1 MVPYFS
7 WGSTAWGVSPN
18 GKTWMVR
25 AQTRHV
31 GGLGY
36 FLGRASILLLACL
49 QGCQPEIFSIG
60 DQAYPYV
67 YLMEPSVPVFWN
79 TKFFALRMA
88 GSQAVRINARGVRF
102 IPPDS
107 SAIALVNSSTHS
119 RDFHILPAD
128 DKGRN
133 PWQVFRCKSST
144 DALCQIDTQGSGYT
158 SRLFPNAGSPVY
170 ITHGELPE
178 SPLGGI
184 PKFVTGNCPESST
197 GRVANFEKRWDV
209 SICNILGMG
218 SDFVYMPYTSELF
231 VLQDPI
237 SFQMFAVIS
246 ALTIFLTIV
255 LAHNLEFALGSTA
268 TNSSTTISLVGIYA
282 LLFCSTFATGDQNI
296 LLPYVTL
303 EDRLSFVCLFGY
315 ILYYTL
321 RILANTLIGDQTMGS
336 PVNPILA
343 TLVLVAL
350 RFFTTLDNPYT
361 IILTFLVTA
370 RLLHKLTKY
379 TTSGVCKET
388 EHRIVHNSFT
398 LYCRNF
404 CRERIFFFV
413 LWDEGSCD
421 SPPVQRH
428 LWRGVDIIAD
438 GVLVS
443 IMVYVGVVPQHNN
456 DPAIIALY
464 LLQGLYAAATLNR
477 AMMMFEKRSEGGE

>member
-1 MVPYFS
+1 
-7 WGSTAWGVSPN
+7 
-18 GKTWMVR
+18 
-25 AQTRHV
+25 
-31 GGLGY
+31 
-36 FLGRASILLLACL
+36 
-49 QGCQPEIFSIG
+49 
-60 DQAYPYV
+60 
-67 YLMEPSVPVFWN
+67 
-79 TKFFALRMA
+79 
-88 GSQAVRINARGVRF
+88 
-102 IPPDS
+102 
-107 SAIALVNSSTHS
+107 
-119 RDFHILPAD
+119 
-128 DKGRN
+128 
-133 PWQVFRCKSST
+133 
-144 DALCQIDTQGSGYT
+144 
-158 SRLFPNAGSPVY
+158 
-170 ITHGELPE
+170 
-178 SPLGGI
+178 

-321 RILANTLIGDQTMGS
+321 RILANTLIGDQMMGS

-379 TTSGVCKET
+379 TTSGVCQET

-456 DPAIIALY
+456 
-464 LLQGLYAAATLNR
+464 
-477 AMMMFEKRSEGGE
+477 